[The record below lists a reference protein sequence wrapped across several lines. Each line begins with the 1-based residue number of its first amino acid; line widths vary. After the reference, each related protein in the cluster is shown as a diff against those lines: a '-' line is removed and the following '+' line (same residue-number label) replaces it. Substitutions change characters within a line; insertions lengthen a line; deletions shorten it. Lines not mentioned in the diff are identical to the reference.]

1 MKQSK
6 LTVSQNLNACTAATA
21 SRLLVKIFL
30 FGVLKNEKIYSILR
44 KIIATVM
51 SDLNQLV
58 SNMEPNQRI
67 KQLVISGSNVSV
79 DPNQP
84 IMR

>member
-1 MKQSK
+1 
-6 LTVSQNLNACTAATA
+6 
-21 SRLLVKIFL
+21 
-30 FGVLKNEKIYSILR
+30 
-44 KIIATVM
+44 M

-58 SNMEPNQRI
+58 SKMEPNQRF
-67 KQLVISGSNVSV
+67 KQLVASGSNVSV

>member
-1 MKQSK
+1 
-6 LTVSQNLNACTAATA
+6 
-21 SRLLVKIFL
+21 
-30 FGVLKNEKIYSILR
+30 
-44 KIIATVM
+44 M